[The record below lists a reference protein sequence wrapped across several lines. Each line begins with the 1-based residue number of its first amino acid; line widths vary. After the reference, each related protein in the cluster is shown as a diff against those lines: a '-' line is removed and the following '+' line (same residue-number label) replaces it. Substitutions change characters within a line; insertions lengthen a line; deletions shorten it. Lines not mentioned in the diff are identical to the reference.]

1 MVLVA
6 QSACATVRAVERGDF
21 DAGMLVVCE
30 AKILHD
36 ALQSSG
42 RTAAD
47 DGHVVQGRL
56 GVADCAVEAWLDVG
70 VDVGAVTDGLV
81 SRPAAPLYHFCVGLT
96 GFEPA
101 TT

>member
-1 MVLVA
+1 
-6 QSACATVRAVERGDF
+6 
-21 DAGMLVVCE
+21 MLVVCE

-81 SRPAAPLYHFCVGLT
+81 SRSAAMWPSWVVVACNSWVT
-96 GFEPA
+96 RV
-101 TT
+101 TWRRC